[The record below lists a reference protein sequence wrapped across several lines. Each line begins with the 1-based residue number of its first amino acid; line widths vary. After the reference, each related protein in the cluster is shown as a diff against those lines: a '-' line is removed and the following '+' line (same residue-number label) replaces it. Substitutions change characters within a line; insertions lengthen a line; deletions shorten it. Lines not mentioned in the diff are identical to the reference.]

1 MRGVRTRKIILNKS
15 GHFISRKKGC
25 LVVSET
31 RTKREIAKYPILE
44 KELGEVQVISGNLIS
59 TGALVTLAFNRI
71 PVIIKT
77 ALGSPVGIFKCID
90 DYSHVETRCSQY
102 ACYNKTQA
110 LTIPKEIVLAK
121 IMGQNQVLKKYGLRQ
136 IDYYAF
142 KKVNEAYDE
151 ALAKFNGES
160 KLSEY
165 VLNRFKSQLRYFE
178 GSASMQYFKEI
189 FGLFPESFRPEKRKG
204 FKAYDGLNNTFN
216 LAYRILSNKVM
227 TALIKAKLEPYLG
240 FLHSVQ
246 YGKPSLVCDFMELYR
261 YLVDDFLIEYCRR
274 LDTEDFVWKDDIHA
288 GRKGKRAFLNK
299 ERNKEFLDRLEDY
312 FRIRV
317 NVPRIKIGK
326 KQELETVIN
335 EEAMLLASFIRG
347 KRLWEPRLVPLPAI
361 TISRLKNA
369 PKKVTNSFE
378 PLFPRMS

>member
-25 LVVSET
+25 LVVSDI
-31 RTKREIAKYPILE
+31 RTKKEIAKYPIME
-44 KELGEVQVISGNLIS
+44 KELGEIQVISGNLIS
-59 TGALVTLAFNRI
+59 TGALVTCAYYHI
-71 PVIIKT
+71 PVIVKT
-77 ALGSPVGIFKCID
+77 ALGSPVAIMKNID

-102 ACYNKTQA
+102 SICSKAQA

-121 IMGQNQVLKKYGLRQ
+121 IRGQNQVLKKFGLRQ
-136 IDYYAF
+136 IDYYTL

-151 ALAKFNGES
+151 ALAKFSSES
-160 KLSEY
+160 KLSVY

-178 GSASMQYFKEI
+178 GSASMHYFKEI

-227 TALIKAKLEPYLG
+227 VALIKAKLEPYLG

-261 YLVDDFLIEYCRR
+261 YLVDYFLIEYCRR
-274 LDTEDFVWKDDIHA
+274 LDVSDFVWKDDVHA

-299 ERNKEFLDRLEDY
+299 QRNKEFLDRLENY
-312 FRIRV
+312 FQTRV
-317 NVPRIKIGK
+317 NVPRVKHGK
-326 KQELETVIN
+326 RQELETVIN
-335 EEAMLLASFIRG
+335 EEAMLLASYIRG
-347 KRLWEPRLVPLPAI
+347 KKIWEPRVVPLSNI
-361 TISRLKNA
+361 TI
-369 PKKVTNSFE
+369 PKIMRPKRKAQKTFQ
-378 PLFPRMS
+378 PFFPRQ